1 MEWGIKLKNKKRDKV
16 DILFKQTYRNFLLK
30 ILLVAVL
37 MPIILVILI
46 FIVDKLDFQWV
57 YDISPNLY
65 YRGRDF
71 FYNGPFSSTTILI
84 LIIIWVIITL
94 IMLYRMLKK
103 VFSYINA
110 VSDASNQL
118 LDKNV
123 SMIELPDELEDI
135 QSKMNILKMTSE
147 KNERLAEENEK
158 RKNDLIVYLAH
169 DLKTPLTSLIGYFSL
184 IDEVKDMPQNQ
195 REKYVKIALEKSYK
209 LEDLINELFDIAR
222 FNSETIVLEK
232 EEMNLNMM
240 IEQIID
246 DFYPILK
253 DLDKEIKYKSDDK
266 IIIDGDPDK
275 LYRVFNNLLKNA
287 INYSTDKT
295 IKIEASR
302 QDDKV
307 NIIVSNKAKKIPEEK
322 LARLFEK
329 FYRADSSRTSKTGGS
344 GLGLAIAKEIVELHD
359 GTIKA
364 TSDDKYIKF
373 YIELPIKS
381 LK

>member
-1 MEWGIKLKNKKRDKV
+1 MKNKKRDKV

-246 DFYPILK
+246 DFYPTLK

-329 FYRADSSRTSKTGGS
+329 FYRADSSRTSKNGGS

>member
-1 MEWGIKLKNKKRDKV
+1 MKNKKRDKV

-110 VSDASNQL
+110 VSDVSNQL

>member
-1 MEWGIKLKNKKRDKV
+1 MKNKSKNKIDK
-16 DILFKQTYRNFLLK
+16 LLRQTYRNFILK
-30 ILLVAVL
+30 VLLVTL
-37 MPIILVILI
+37 LIPIVLVILY
-46 FIVDKLDFQWV
+46 FIVDKLDFQWL
-57 YDISPNLY
+57 YDTSPTLY
-65 YRGRDF
+65 YGGRDL
-71 FYNGPFSSTTILI
+71 FYDGPFSFNTFIVLFIIWIIIVLI
-84 LIIIWVIITL
+84 L
-94 IMLYRMLKK
+94 LYRQLKK

-110 VSDASNQL
+110 LSEASNQL

-123 SMIELPDELEDI
+123 DIIELPSELEEI

-147 KNERLAEENEK
+147 KNARLAEENEK

-169 DLKTPLTSLIGYFSL
+169 DLKTSLTSLIGYFSL
-184 IDEVKDMPQNQ
+184 IDEVKDMPKKQ

-246 DFYPILK
+246 DFYPTLK
-253 DLDKEIKYKSDDK
+253 DLGKEIQYKSDES

-295 IKIEASR
+295 IKIEAAK
-302 QDDKV
+302 QDNKV

-322 LARLFEK
+322 LARIFEK

-364 TSDDKYIKF
+364 TSDDDYIKF
-373 YIELPIKS
+373 YIELPIKN

>member
-1 MEWGIKLKNKKRDKV
+1 MKNKKKDK
-16 DILFKQTYRNFLLK
+16 INRLLKQTFRNFILK
-30 ILLVAVL
+30 VLLVTFS
-37 MPIILVILI
+37 MPIGLLVFYI
-46 FIVDKLDFQWV
+46 IVDKFDFQWL

-65 YRGRDF
+65 YSGRDF
-71 FYNGPFSSTTILI
+71 FYGGPFSLSTIMILFIIWIIIVLI
-84 LIIIWVIITL
+84 L
-94 IMLYRMLKK
+94 LYRLLKK

-110 VSDASNQL
+110 VSEASNQL

-123 SMIELPDELEDI
+123 DMIQLPDELEDI
-135 QSKMNILKMTSE
+135 QSQMNFLKMTSE
-147 KNERLAEENEK
+147 KNARLAEENEK
-158 RKNDLIVYLAH
+158 RKQDLIVYLAH

-184 IDEVKDMPQNQ
+184 IDEIKDMPKKQ

-246 DFYPILK
+246 DFYPTLK
-253 DLDKEIKYKSDDK
+253 ELGKEINYKSSDS
-266 IIIDGDPDK
+266 IMIDGDPDK

-295 IKIEASR
+295 IKIESEKKG
-302 QDDKV
+302 DKV
-307 NIIVSNKAKKIPEEK
+307 NIVVSNKAKKIPEEK
-322 LARLFEK
+322 LNRIFEK

-344 GLGLAIAKEIVELHD
+344 GLGLAIAKEIIELHY
-359 GTIKA
+359 GSIKA
-364 TSDDKYIKF
+364 TSDDNCIKF
-373 YIELPIKS
+373 YIELPIKK

>member
-1 MEWGIKLKNKKRDKV
+1 MKNKKRDKV

-57 YDISPNLY
+57 YDISLNLY

-184 IDEVKDMPQNQ
+184 IDEVKDMPQNK

>member
-1 MEWGIKLKNKKRDKV
+1 MKNKNKDK
-16 DILFKQTYRNFLLK
+16 INKLLKQTYRNFLLK
-30 ILLVAVL
+30 ILMIALI
-37 MPIILVILI
+37 MPIALLIIYVII
-46 FIVDKLDFQWV
+46 DKLDFQWV
-57 YDISPNLY
+57 YDISPNFY
-65 YRGRDF
+65 YIGRDVW
-71 FYNGPFSSTTILI
+71 YNGPFTLSIFIVMS
-84 LIIIWVIITL
+84 IIWLIITL
-94 IMLYRMLKK
+94 VLLYRMLKK

-110 VSDASNQL
+110 VSEASNQL
-118 LDKNV
+118 LDKSVN
-123 SMIELPDELEDI
+123 MIELPEELDEI

-147 KNERLAEENEK
+147 KNARLAEENEK

-184 IDEVKDMPQNQ
+184 IDEVKDMPKKQ

-246 DFYPILK
+246 DFYPTLK
-253 DLDKEIKYKSDDK
+253 ELEKEIQYESNES

-295 IKIEASR
+295 IKIKAEK
-302 QDDKV
+302 QDNKV
-307 NIIVSNKAKKIPEEK
+307 SITVSNKAKQIPEEK
-322 LARLFEK
+322 LARIFEK

-359 GTIKA
+359 GTINA
-364 TSDDKYIKF
+364 ISDEDYIKF
-373 YIELPIKS
+373 NIELPIKS

>member
-1 MEWGIKLKNKKRDKV
+1 MKNKKRDKV

-246 DFYPILK
+246 DFYPTLK

-266 IIIDGDPDK
+266 IIIYGDPDK

>member
-1 MEWGIKLKNKKRDKV
+1 
-16 DILFKQTYRNFLLK
+16 
-30 ILLVAVL
+30 
-37 MPIILVILI
+37 
-46 FIVDKLDFQWV
+46 
-57 YDISPNLY
+57 
-65 YRGRDF
+65 
-71 FYNGPFSSTTILI
+71 
-84 LIIIWVIITL
+84 
-94 IMLYRMLKK
+94 MLKK

-246 DFYPILK
+246 DFYPTLK

-329 FYRADSSRTSKTGGS
+329 FYRADSSRTSKNGGS

>member
-1 MEWGIKLKNKKRDKV
+1 MKNKKRDKV

-184 IDEVKDMPQNQ
+184 IDEVKDMPQEQ

-246 DFYPILK
+246 DFYPTLK

>member
-1 MEWGIKLKNKKRDKV
+1 MKNKKRDKV

-246 DFYPILK
+246 DFYPTLK

-295 IKIEASR
+295 IKIEASK
-302 QDDKV
+302 QEDKV

>member
-1 MEWGIKLKNKKRDKV
+1 MKNKSKNKIDK
-16 DILFKQTYRNFLLK
+16 LLRKTYRNFILK
-30 ILLVAVL
+30 VLLVTLLIPIVL
-37 MPIILVILI
+37 LILYC
-46 FIVDKLDFQWV
+46 IVDKLDFQWLH
-57 YDISPNLY
+57 DTSPTLY
-65 YRGRDF
+65 YIGRDL
-71 FYNGPFSSTTILI
+71 FYGGPFTFNTFIVLFIIWIIIVLI
-84 LIIIWVIITL
+84 L
-94 IMLYRMLKK
+94 LYSQLKK

-110 VSDASNQL
+110 LSEASNQL

-123 SMIELPDELEDI
+123 DIIELPSELEEI

-147 KNERLAEENEK
+147 KNARLAEENEK

-184 IDEVKDMPQNQ
+184 IDEVKDMPKKQ

-246 DFYPILK
+246 DFYPTLK
-253 DLDKEIKYKSDDK
+253 DLGKEIQYKSDES

-287 INYSTDKT
+287 INYSIDKT
-295 IKIEASR
+295 IKIEATK
-302 QDDKV
+302 QDNKV

-322 LARLFEK
+322 LARIFEK
-329 FYRADSSRTSKTGGS
+329 FYRVDSSRTSKTGGS

-364 TSDDKYIKF
+364 TSDDNYIKF
-373 YIELPIKS
+373 YIELPIKN

>member
-1 MEWGIKLKNKKRDKV
+1 MKNKKRDKV

-246 DFYPILK
+246 DFYPTLK

-295 IKIEASR
+295 IKIETSR

-329 FYRADSSRTSKTGGS
+329 FYRADSSRTSKNGGS

>member
-1 MEWGIKLKNKKRDKV
+1 LKNKKRDKV

-246 DFYPILK
+246 DFYPTLK

-329 FYRADSSRTSKTGGS
+329 FYRADSSRTSKNGGS

>member
-1 MEWGIKLKNKKRDKV
+1 MKNKKRDKV

-246 DFYPILK
+246 DFYPTLK

-295 IKIEASR
+295 IKIETSR